1 MGRVPWARET
11 SDIGHPNRMTE
22 PSSDLPPAGRS
33 VPLTRRRFLALAG
46 LALAAAPLTAAPV
59 LADEAWVQN
68 FQDARLW
75 SAPKGGKSVERAPQW
90 SFFRVLGPQEEQRIP
105 VEHPLTRQK
114 VWIDAVLVGPSGP
127 PPTTWAYQPVG
138 SEQPSGGQP
147 AASPSAAQ
155 AARPTATPQAGPA
168 STTAAASGWLAP
180 FKPTR
185 LWSAPNAGVL
195 LGTADPGVFFQKLEP
210 QQGDRIKVKDPLTNG
225 VLYAEASGLGPVGGP
240 SGRIWVPSRW
250 WGFVGADG
258 INVRS
263 DPSSG
268 GAVVGNL
275 ERGTPV
281 AVEAWV
287 SGEEVVSDQPTWAKL
302 GEGSYVYSPLLR
314 KASIDLPPP
323 MPQHGPLADQ
333 WLDVNLTQQTLTAYE
348 GEQPIYMTY
357 FSSGRPEWETHE
369 GIFRIIYRV
378 ENETMESNRL
388 LAADAARSA
397 YRVEN
402 VRWTQYFSSDGQA
415 IHENYWRQPELFGIP
430 SSHGCLGMAAQDA
443 LWFWLWARTGL
454 PLSSHF

>member
-1 MGRVPWARET
+1 
-11 SDIGHPNRMTE
+11 MTQDR
-22 PSSDLPPAGRS
+22 SDLPCAGRCA
-33 VPLTRRRFLALAG
+33 PLTRRRFLALAG

-59 LADEAWVQN
+59 LADDVWLQN
-68 FQDARLW
+68 FNEAKLY
-75 SAPKGGKSVERAPQW
+75 SAAKGGKTLERAPQW
-90 SFFRVLGPQEEQRIP
+90 SFFRALGPQEQGRIP
-105 VEHPLTRQK
+105 VEHPLTKEK
-114 VWIDAVLVGPSGP
+114 VYIDAALVGPSGP
-127 PPTTWAYQPVG
+127 PPTTWAYQAVG
-138 SEQPSGGQP
+138 EKPTDEKPTEEKP
-147 AASPSAAQ
+147 AGAPGQ
-155 AARPTATPQAGPA
+155 AARPTPQAGPA
-168 STTAAASGWLAP
+168 TSAAASGWLAP

-185 LWSAPNAGVL
+185 LWSAPKAGVL
-195 LGTADPGVFFQKLEP
+195 LGTAEPGVFFQKLEP
-210 QQGDRIKVKDPLTNG
+210 QQGDRIKLRDPLTNG
-225 VLYAEASGLGPVGGP
+225 VLYADASGLGPVGGP
-240 SGRIWVPSRW
+240 PGRIWVPSRW

-323 MPQHGPLADQ
+323 MPEHGPLADQ
-333 WLDVNLTQQTLTAYE
+333 WLDANLTQQTLTAYE
-348 GEQPIYMTY
+348 GDQPIYMTY

-369 GIFRIIYRV
+369 GAFRIIYRV

-443 LWFWLWARTGL
+443 LWFWLWARTGV
-454 PLSSHF
+454 PLSSHY